1 MMRLSRFERKVLW
14 VIVAVTCAPLL
25 AALLL
30 GQVALKENYQLGLN
44 QRVLNRLHRYVDV
57 YKEYLETLREYAEHR
72 AQRVADHWQVRTA
85 VERRDPK
92 AMQAALRQIVAGDPY
107 VLAVAILD
115 AEGHRVA
122 SVHGE
127 ALSLSATSKAEPH
140 ATSRLLSKTVTRSV
154 LDGWQVEV
162 TLRVPQRLFDEYVEV
177 GQFVRDF
184 EVLVRGTTYLSNR
197 YLAVYAVLVM
207 MVIFA
212 ALALGIWGAR
222 QVTHRVALL
231 AEATQQVGAGN
242 LNVQVRLMGNDEITT
257 LTQAFNTMVRDMRE
271 SRGRIAYLQRISAWQ
286 EVARR
291 LAHEIKNPLTPIL
304 LAVQEMDTGGRS
316 SDPDFAAKLR
326 QAREIVE
333 EEVATLRRLVEEFS
347 AFAKLPAVH
356 PQPVD
361 LRDFVRQATRAL
373 SLAGFSENNGAASGP
388 EIKVSLELGDRP
400 IPVRLDSMLMKG
412 CLDNLILNAR
422 QAIASQSPRQT
433 AGRIIIATSVKGGQ
447 ATLCVDDN
455 GPGVS
460 KEYQDL
466 VFDPYHTTKPTGTGL
481 GLAVVKK
488 VVLEHGGNVICTDST
503 TLGGASF
510 VIQLPLE
517 RA

>member
-25 AALLL
+25 AALVL

-44 QRVLNRLHRYVDV
+44 QRVLGRLHRYVDV

-72 AQRVADHWQVRTA
+72 AQGVAEHWQVRAA
-85 VERRDPK
+85 VERKDAK
-92 AMQAALRQIVAGDPY
+92 AMKAALRHVVAGDPY
-107 VLAVAILD
+107 VLAAAIQD
-115 AEGHRVA
+115 ANGQRVA
-122 SVHGE
+122 SVHGD
-127 ALSLSATSKAEPH
+127 AISLSTPSTGEPLPTTS
-140 ATSRLLSKTVTRSV
+140 LLSKTVTRSV

-162 TLRVPQRLFDEYVEV
+162 TIRVPQRLFDEYVEV

-184 EVLVRGTTYLSNR
+184 EVLVRGTNYLSNR
-197 YLAVYAVLVM
+197 YLAVYAFLVLV
-207 MVIFA
+207 VIMA
-212 ALALGIWGAR
+212 AFGLGIWGAR

-242 LNVQVRLMGNDEITT
+242 LSVQVRLMGNDEITT

-304 LAVQEMDTGGRS
+304 LAVQELESGGRS
-316 SDPDFAAKLR
+316 SDPNFAAKLT

-356 PQPVD
+356 PQPID
-361 LRDFVRQATRAL
+361 LRDFVRQSTRAL
-373 SLAGFSENNGAASGP
+373 STDT
-388 EIKVSLELGDRP
+388 KVSLELGDRP

-422 QAIASQSPRQT
+422 QAIASQASKAAG
-433 AGRIIIATSVKGGQ
+433 AGRIVIETSAQ
-447 ATLCVDDN
+447 ANHATLSVDDN

-460 KEYQDL
+460 PEYQEQ
-466 VFDPYHTTKPTGTGL
+466 VFDPYHTTKPSGTGL
-481 GLAVVKK
+481 GLAIVKK
-488 VVLEHGGNVICTDST
+488 VVLEHGGSITCTES

-510 VIQLPLE
+510 VIQLPLQ

>member
-25 AALLL
+25 AALVL

-44 QRVLNRLHRYVDV
+44 QRVLSRLHRYVDV

-72 AQRVADHWQVRTA
+72 AQRVAEHWQVRAA
-85 VERRDPK
+85 VERKDVK
-92 AMQAALRQIVAGDPY
+92 AMTAALRQIVAGDPY
-107 VLAVAILD
+107 VLAVAIQD
-115 AEGHRVA
+115 AKGQRVA
-122 SVHGE
+122 SVHGD
-127 ALSLSATSKAEPH
+127 AISLSTPSTGEPLPTTS
-140 ATSRLLSKTVTRSV
+140 LLSKTVTRSV

-162 TLRVPQRLFDEYVEV
+162 TIRVPQRLFDEYVEV

-184 EVLVRGTTYLSNR
+184 EVLVRGTNYLSNR
-197 YLAVYAVLVM
+197 YLAVYAFLVLV
-207 MVIFA
+207 VIMA
-212 ALALGIWGAR
+212 AFGLGIWGAR

-242 LNVQVRLMGNDEITT
+242 LSVQVRLMGNDEITT

-304 LAVQEMDTGGRS
+304 LAVQELESGGRS
-316 SDPDFAAKLR
+316 SDPNFAAKLT

-356 PQPVD
+356 PQPID
-361 LRDFVRQATRAL
+361 LRDFVRQSTRAL
-373 SLAGFSENNGAASGP
+373 STDT
-388 EIKVSLELGDRP
+388 KVSLELGDRP

-422 QAIASQSPRQT
+422 QAIASQASKAAG
-433 AGRIIIATSVKGGQ
+433 AGRIVIETSAQ
-447 ATLCVDDN
+447 ANHATLSVDDN

-460 KEYQDL
+460 PEYQEQ
-466 VFDPYHTTKPTGTGL
+466 VFDPYHTTKPSGTGL
-481 GLAVVKK
+481 GLAIVKK
-488 VVLEHGGNVICTDST
+488 VVLEHGGSITCTES

-510 VIQLPLE
+510 VIQLPLQ